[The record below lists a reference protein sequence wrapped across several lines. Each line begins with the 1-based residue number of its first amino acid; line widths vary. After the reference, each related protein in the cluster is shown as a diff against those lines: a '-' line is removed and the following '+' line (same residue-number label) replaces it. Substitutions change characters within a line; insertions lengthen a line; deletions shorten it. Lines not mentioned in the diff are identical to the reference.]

1 MLVSSTRTCVCVV
14 SILALLVP
22 AAFFSALNP
31 GISATNVANLNPTT
45 NTTIDAGAVPFLNDA
60 LRADLLVIS
69 RGISI
74 ILLVV

>member
-1 MLVSSTRTCVCVV
+1 MQYVI

-22 AAFFSALNP
+22 TAFFSALNP
-31 GISATNVANLNPTT
+31 GVSANNLAAAAA
-45 NTTIDAGAVPFLNDA
+45 NTTGDSGTEPFINDA
-60 LRADLLVIS
+60 LRADFLAIS